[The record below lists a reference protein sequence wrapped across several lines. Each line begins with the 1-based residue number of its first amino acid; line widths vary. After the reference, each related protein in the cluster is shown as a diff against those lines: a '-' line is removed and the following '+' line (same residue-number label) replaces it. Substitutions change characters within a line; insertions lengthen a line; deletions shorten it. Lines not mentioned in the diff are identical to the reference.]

1 MVKNVVKDI
10 LLLKEKSIDATKED
24 LYIVDDLID
33 TLKVNQDKC
42 IGMAA
47 NMIGYNK
54 KILVVSLGLLT
65 LPMINP
71 KIISKNKKYKTK
83 EGCLSLIGERECT
96 RYEEIEVEYL
106 DKTFTKKKSKYTG
119 LIAEIIQHE
128 IDHFN
133 GIII

>member
-1 MVKNVVKDI
+1 MVKNVVKDV
-10 LLLKEKSIDATKED
+10 LLLKEKSCDATKKD

-54 KILVVSLGLLT
+54 KILVVSLGILT

-71 KIISKNKKYKTK
+71 KIISKNKEYKTK